1 MFERARYEIGINF
14 LDEQPR
20 QRRSAAAQTRNLP
33 NRFTKNGRKCVAFI
47 HIFIVAYIC
56 KISYNEGMFVVGIC
70 SWWYSTGWKM
80 MIVRVRESLLDVYD
94 YFSLGLLL
102 KTLFAPWR
110 QISAGRVRGPLSVQ
124 LRAFFDRLVS
134 RIIGGFIRTFVLI
147 IGSIVVSAAAVI
159 GLAKIL
165 VWPLVPI
172 FPVAAVF
179 CAMAGWIPWHL

>member
-1 MFERARYEIGINF
+1 
-14 LDEQPR
+14 
-20 QRRSAAAQTRNLP
+20 
-33 NRFTKNGRKCVAFI
+33 
-47 HIFIVAYIC
+47 
-56 KISYNEGMFVVGIC
+56 
-70 SWWYSTGWKM
+70 

-147 IGSIVVSAAAVI
+147 IGSIVV
-159 GLAKIL
+159 
-165 VWPLVPI
+165 WPLVPI
-172 FPVAAVF
+172 FPVVAVF

>member
-1 MFERARYEIGINF
+1 M
-14 LDEQPR
+14 
-20 QRRSAAAQTRNLP
+20 
-33 NRFTKNGRKCVAFI
+33 AFI
-47 HIFIVAYIC
+47 HIFIVAYIH
-56 KISYNEGMFVVGIC
+56 KISYNEDMFVVGIF
-70 SWWYSTGWKM
+70 SWWYSAGWKM
-80 MIVRVRESLLDVYD
+80 MIARVHESLLDVYD

-110 QISAGRVRGPLSVQ
+110 QISAGRVRGSLSVQ
-124 LRAFFDRLVS
+124 LQAFFDRLVS

-172 FPVAAVF
+172 FPVMAVF
-179 CAMAGWIPWHL
+179 CTMAGWIPWHL